1 MVSLGP
7 LHAKRY
13 CTYSC
18 PFCYVNVQYASFG
31 SLSIPDIIRW
41 VAAQDRSSFE
51 TIYVSGDTDS
61 FAPPR
66 LQLGVSLLQQLSSF
80 GKDLLFTT
88 RAPFDDEALD
98 AVGRLSEQLRRQ
110 GHWLF
115 GCVSI
120 AQLTVSYLEP
130 RPVPAPAIRARQLAE
145 FRRRGLVSVLALR
158 PFLPVVPLSDY
169 AKILDLC
176 DGSADIVLGEDWYA
190 DVDGKLE
197 AGVFRG
203 KPPFG
208 ETVRDTMPFDS
219 NTAQWKVYKLEAH
232 ENFVREECGRRG
244 LPFHMRSG
252 PALTSWRAERRIP

>member
-18 PFCYVNVQYASFG
+18 PFCYVNAQYGSFG
-31 SLSIPDIIRW
+31 SLGIPDIIGW
-41 VAAQDRSSFE
+41 VAAQDQSSFE

-66 LQLGVSLLQQLSSF
+66 LRLGVRLLQQLSFF

-88 RAPFDDEALD
+88 RAPFDAEAMD
-98 AVGRLSEQLRRQ
+98 AVGRLSEQLRSR

-120 AQLTVSYLEP
+120 AQLTVPHLEP
-130 RPVPAPAIRARQLAE
+130 RPVPAPAVRAAQLAE
-145 FRRRGLVSVLALR
+145 FRRRGLVAVLALR

-169 AKILDLC
+169 AAILDLC
-176 DGSADIVLGEDWYA
+176 DNSVDIVLGEDWYA
-190 DVDGKLE
+190 DVGGRLE
-197 AGVFRG
+197 EGVFQG
-203 KPPFG
+203 QPPSG
-208 ETVRDTMPFDS
+208 ETVRGTMSFDS
-219 NTAQWKVYKLEAH
+219 NTAEWKIYKLEAH
-232 ENFVREECGRRG
+232 EDFVRGECGRRG
-244 LPFHMRSG
+244 
-252 PALTSWRAERRIP
+252 